1 MYCTRVRLT
10 TIEQCK
16 SIARASQGKRHHKEV
31 AFKTTTMLLSWRLL
45 LLSNTSS
52 GRSDSCSYGASHAKS
67 HQHGTRLSNHLPRRP
82 TSRATKDPIRVPTPN
97 SKSYQRSHASAEDP
111 NQQRPP
117 NPIMTTKLVLRRD
130 SLSYVAKMKACVNLC
145 N

>member
-67 HQHGTRLSNHLPRRP
+67 HP
-82 TSRATKDPIRVPTPN
+82 TGEPTPKP
-97 SKSYQRSHASAEDP
+97 SPASLYALGHQRSHSRADAQLEELP
-111 NQQRPP
+111 KIPRECRRPQP
-117 NPIMTTKLVLRRD
+117 TTTTESNNDDETCFAAGFFVVCCKD
-130 SLSYVAKMKACVNLC
+130 EGLC
-145 N
+145 QSV